1 MERERTSKNGIK
13 IYEYKNPALHGFFI
27 SLFLRAGCMYE
38 NEENSGITHFLE
50 HILVRNVNK
59 SMGGNLYR
67 ELDRHGLEC
76 NASTFSE
83 MVQFYV
89 SGASGNFSLGAD
101 VIGRLFL
108 PISLTSAEIDAE
120 RKRIKA
126 EIRESDD
133 KNALSSFSNEKV
145 YDGTSLSRPI
155 TGTNTSVDKIGK
167 TRLEEYRKSVFTKEN
182 TFIYVTGNYT
192 DSDMDSLVEK
202 ISSYPLYSGEIHD
215 TVAPVPTLFGKRE
228 GKVYLKNADFTMVRF
243 NFDLD
248 MTKVS
253 VPETDLI
260 YDLLFSGYSSSF
272 FMEMSEER
280 GLFYDISGSVERY
293 RNIGTLSFSFEL
305 KEKDLIPALK
315 LSVEIL
321 EDFKK
326 KRLPDDALMKA
337 SYVDNAPMLYDDNR
351 DFNFTM
357 AYDNHIINL
366 GYSSLDERIKAY
378 DAITAEDIRRA
389 ACEIFTKNNLTL
401 TLKGNKRKIDTPA
414 IESILEMLG

>member
-1 MERERTSKNGIK
+1 MEKERTSKNGIK

-38 NEENSGITHFLE
+38 TEENSGITHFLE

-67 ELDRHGLEC
+67 NLDRHGLEC

-145 YDGTSLSRPI
+145 YEGTSLSRPI
-155 TGTNTSVDKIGK
+155 TGTNKSVDKIGK

-182 TFIYVTGNYT
+182 AFIYVTGNYT
-192 DSDMDSLVEK
+192 DSDMDSLARE
-202 ISSYPLYSGEIHD
+202 ISKYHLYSGETHD

-228 GKVYLKNADFTMVRF
+228 GKVYVKNADFTMVRF

-305 KEKDLIPALK
+305 KEKDLIPAIELAIQ
-315 LSVEIL
+315 IL
-321 EDFKK
+321 DSFKK
-326 KRLPDDALMKA
+326 NTLSDDALMKA
-337 SYVDNAPMLYDDNR
+337 SYVDNAPILYDDNR

-389 ACEIFTKNNLTL
+389 ACEIFAKNNLTL

>member
-1 MERERTSKNGIK
+1 MEEKRIAENGME
-13 IYEYKNPALHGFFI
+13 IYGYKNPSLHGFFI
-27 SLFLRAGCMYE
+27 SIFLRAGCMYE
-38 NEENSGITHFLE
+38 NEGNSGITHFLE

-67 ELDRHGLEC
+67 ELDRHGLEY

-89 SGASGNFSLGAD
+89 SGAMKNFSLGAD
-101 VIGRLFL
+101 LL
-108 PISLTSAEIDAE
+108 LKLLSPITLSSAEIDSE

-145 YDGTSLSRPI
+145 YSGTSLSRPI
-155 TGTNTSVDKIGK
+155 TGTNKSVDRIGK
-167 TRLEEYRKSVFTKEN
+167 MRLEEYRKSVFTKDN
-182 TFIYVTGNYT
+182 AFIYVTGNYT
-192 DSDMDSLVEK
+192 EEDMDYLCHEVSK
-202 ISSYPLYSGEIHD
+202 YPLYKGEKHETI
-215 TVAPVPTLFGKRE
+215 APVPTLFGKRE
-228 GKVYLKNADFTMVRF
+228 GKAYVKNADFIMARF

-253 VPETDLI
+253 VPSTDLI

-280 GLFYDISGSVERY
+280 GLFYDITGSVERY

-305 KEKDLIPALK
+305 REKDLIPAIELA
-315 LSVEIL
+315 VEIL
-321 EDFKK
+321 KTFKEK
-326 KRLPDDALMKA
+326 TLESDALMKA

-357 AYDNHIINL
+357 AYDNHIIKL
-366 GYSSLDERIKAY
+366 GYASLCERIKAY
-378 DAITAEDIRRA
+378 ESITGEDVRRA
-389 ACEIFTKNNLTL
+389 ACEIFKRDNLTL
-401 TLKGNKRKIDTPA
+401 ALKGNKRKIDTGA
-414 IESILEMLG
+414 IERLLKGLD